1 MVLEILKFVFSN
13 FFIWFGFTII
23 VSKLNPFKGM
33 IDKSTHIY
41 LNGKEL
47 DQDEISKIL
56 KKQNR

>member
-13 FFIWFGFTII
+13 FFIWFGFAII
-23 VSKLNPFKGM
+23 ISEFNPFKGM

-56 KKQNR
+56 KKQNK

>member
-13 FFIWFGFTII
+13 FFIWFGAAII
-23 VSKLNPFKGM
+23 VSEFNPFKGM

-47 DQDEISKIL
+47 DQDEIS
-56 KKQNR
+56 

>member
-13 FFIWFGFTII
+13 FFIWFGVAII
-23 VSKLNPFKGM
+23 VSEFNPLKGM

-41 LNGKEL
+41 FNGKEL

-56 KKQNR
+56 KNKNR

>member
-13 FFIWFGFTII
+13 FFIWLGVAII
-23 VSKLNPFKGM
+23 VSELNPFKGM

-47 DQDEISKIL
+47 NQDEISEIL
-56 KKQNR
+56 KKQNK

>member
-13 FFIWFGFTII
+13 FFIWFGVAII
-23 VSKLNPFKGM
+23 ASEFKPFKGM

-47 DQDEISKIL
+47 NQDEISEIL
-56 KKQNR
+56 KKTK